1 MMFIRSPLHVCESPA
16 TTADTQQTAL
26 VLLNKGSAAQSF
38 EVSDFMQSGD
48 WTEQLSGDTQTVEFG
63 DALTATVEPNGVQV
77 WVREGQ
83 VSNSA
88 LLSQIKHQLA
98 RQ

>member
-1 MMFIRSPLHVCESPA
+1 
-16 TTADTQQTAL
+16 
-26 VLLNKGSAAQSF
+26 LLNKGNAAQSF

-48 WTEQLSGDTQTVEFG
+48 WTEQLSGETQTVELG
-63 DALTATVEPNGVQV
+63 DALTATVKPNGVQV

-88 LLSQIKHQLA
+88 LLAQIKHQLA